1 MVLGI
6 CLLVLTLYLPTAFV
20 SEQYFLPFPL
30 TTCTEGCPTN
40 AFMLT
45 NSEPAFLGGVEDVRD
60 VLAIGLFIAAV
71 SILALRIKRET
82 PLVRPILVPVLA
94 IAIVRLVAVA
104 VYQLMAGTY
113 PDSSF
118 TEVAGWMAAFGI
130 PAMSIAF
137 LVGLIQWRMVEA
149 KTLEE
154 VTGGLRA
161 DLGPGTLDSLLSRS
175 AVGDSVRI
183 LYGDPEAAGDPDQ
196 WVDGAGSTAQLP
208 AAGSSQVV
216 AKYESGENRVAVVH
230 GQMLYGQRKFLDAIA
245 ACAIASVENQ
255 RLATALDS
263 SLQDVAD
270 SRARISAAADEER
283 RRIERDLHDGAQ
295 QQLVTLGIKLDLIA
309 GMIESDPER
318 AVEQLRGA
326 GTRVTDVLDDV
337 RSLARGIYPPL
348 LVDAGLAEALV
359 AAGRRCALPTKVD
372 CDGVGRYPPGTESA
386 VYFCCLEALQNAS
399 KHADGARSISV
410 RVRESAGKLRFEVSD
425 DGAGFAPGTA
435 MNGGGLTNMRDRV
448 AAVGGQVTRA
458 LVPGRWDP
466 GRRHHPARA
475 EDLIVHC
482 RPLHSAT
489 PVRCGRAS
497 PRPARPPSVAQRHGG
512 GVRTIRRSGWRA
524 ARP

>member
-1 MVLGI
+1 MRVTPIGGW
-6 CLLVLTLYLPTAFV
+6 
-20 SEQYFLPFPL
+20 
-30 TTCTEGCPTN
+30 TEP
-40 AFMLT
+40 
-45 NSEPAFLGGVEDVRD
+45 
-60 VLAIGLFIAAV
+60 
-71 SILALRIKRET
+71 
-82 PLVRPILVPVLA
+82 VRPRSCP
-94 IAIVRLVAVA
+94 
-104 VYQLMAGTY
+104 
-113 PDSSF
+113 P
-118 TEVAGWMAAFGI
+118 
-130 PAMSIAF
+130 
-137 LVGLIQWRMVEA
+137 
-149 KTLEE
+149 
-154 VTGGLRA
+154 RA
-161 DLGPGTLDSLLSRS
+161 PRRWSR
-175 AVGDSVRI
+175 
-183 LYGDPEAAGDPDQ
+183 E
-196 WVDGAGSTAQLP
+196 
-208 AAGSSQVV
+208 
-216 AKYESGENRVAVVH
+216 YESGENRVAVVH

-295 QQLVTLGIKLDLIA
+295 QQLVTLGIKLELIA

-425 DGAGFAPGTA
+425 DGVGFAPATA

-448 AAVGGQVTRA
+448 AAVGGQVRCARPRA
-458 LVPGRWDP
+458 LGPWSSASSRS
-466 GRRHHPARA
+466 RRRP
-475 EDLIVHC
+475 D
-482 RPLHSAT
+482 RPLPALTLGYAT
-489 PVRCGRAS
+489 PLRARVTS
-497 PRPARPPSVAQRHGG
+497 TGAPSIGG
-512 GVRTIRRSGWRA
+512 SVSRGWRSNH
-524 ARP
+524 PP